1 MLKKLPFFLGLLA
14 LSGVAD
20 AGIVYSP
27 PAPLPSVAQNPVVPQ
42 SPPINL
48 KGYSE
53 VVNRAPHLIQ
63 SGVANPTS
71 CNGFSHSMPMKDALK
86 AILPEGWKVYAKNG
100 VNVGIPV
107 SYTCEHD
114 ITWTQAVNSM
124 MDQTGLQGHIHW
136 DRDILTVNYY
146 PIPVGVAVPVS
157 NKPLSTSQGFVS
169 SKLPL
174 AIKHVASTAAKNS
187 GTTGLNKKW
196 FHVGKAVYTTTK
208 SASANTTPASY
219 HAVNPLAH
227 AIPVFVMRKGDL
239 ILTDLQKWGTQSG
252 WTVVWKLSRDW
263 IVPSTT
269 SFTGSFKTSVGSVVH
284 ALNSSGSNLAVKF
297 YNGNNTVVIK
307 SLTH

>member
-14 LSGVAD
+14 LSGYAD

-27 PAPLPSVAQNPVVPQ
+27 PSAPTPSTVAPVVISHPV
-42 SPPINL
+42 NL

-63 SGVANPTS
+63 SGVANPAS
-71 CNGFSHSMPMKDALK
+71 CEGFSHSMPMKDALK

-107 SYTCEHD
+107 SYTCKHG

-124 MDQTGLQGHIHW
+124 MDQTGLQGHVHW
-136 DRDILTVNYY
+136 DTSILTVNYY
-146 PIPVGVAVPVS
+146 PLPVS
-157 NKPLSTSQGFVS
+157 VS
-169 SKLPL
+169 PPVASKVVPL
-174 AIKHVASTAAKNS
+174 ATDTA
-187 GTTGLNKKW
+187 GLNKKW
-196 FHVGKAVYTTTK
+196 FHVGKAVYTPDS
-208 SASANTTPASY
+208 SAESY
-219 HAVNPLAH
+219 SSVNPLAH
-227 AIPVFVMRKGDL
+227 AIPVFVMHKGDL

-263 IVPSTT
+263 IVPNTT
-269 SFTGSFKTSVGSVVH
+269 SFTGTFTTSVSSVIK
-284 ALNSSGSNLAVKF
+284 ALNSNGANLSVKF

-307 SLTH
+307 SLTN